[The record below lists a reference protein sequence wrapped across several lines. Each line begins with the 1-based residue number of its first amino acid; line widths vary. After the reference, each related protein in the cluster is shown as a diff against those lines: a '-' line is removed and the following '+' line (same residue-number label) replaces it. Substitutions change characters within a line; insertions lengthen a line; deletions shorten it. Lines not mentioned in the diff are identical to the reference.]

1 MGNAMPYSNTG
12 TLHWDHRDGRVAAV
26 VAAIVYSMWVLE
38 VVFPVGLGADS
49 GALADPDS
57 TFGRMLD
64 SAHRTAAILVVL
76 AAGLGLALGAER
88 PRRLLTVSWW
98 SMVVFGV
105 ASLVSSLLPGRCVV
119 STDAACAVE
128 SVVEG
133 VGGVSVVQP
142 PLAVI
147 ATLAALVASASLAW
161 DRRVAGERT
170 WPVLALIT
178 GAQAVAAVVVLVL
191 AAGLYLS
198 SGDGSPGVALGLA
211 ERLHLVTVALWLLAV
226 GLVPGHWKRRRGPVR
241 APERLR

>member
-1 MGNAMPYSNTG
+1 MGNAMPYSNTA

-38 VVFPVGLGADS
+38 IVFPVGLGADT

-98 SMVVFGV
+98 SMVVFGT

-133 VGGVSVVQP
+133 VGGVSVLQP

-161 DRRVAGERT
+161 DRRVAGERA

-178 GAQAVAAVVVLVL
+178 GAQAVAAAVVLVL

-198 SGDGSPGVALGLA
+198 AGDGSPGVALGLA